1 MTIQYVPFI
10 HKAPKRPQV
19 EQLPLYI
26 ELIDPRYDPPFE
38 KEEKEEEVERGVV
51 IIEL

>member
-10 HKAPKRPQV
+10 HKEQKRPQV

-26 ELIDPRYDPPFE
+26 ELVDPRYDPQFE
-38 KEEKEEEVERGVV
+38 KEESEEKVERGVV